1 MRHPITLHSVM
12 PQAGMSGGQ
21 VALSCAG
28 LDPQA
33 LATCRIVFGTSPTR
47 PVLTT
52 ATLLLGRVAE
62 GADLNSV
69 HIVQGE
75 RQSNTVPFTGATGL
89 ADNLHPVASPA
100 LDVQGNIY
108 TTISG
113 TKGQHVPV
121 SLYRISP
128 EGEVVPLPASI
139 AHPTSLAFG
148 PDGLLYVSSR
158 HEGTVYRVNRQG
170 TATSFATQLG
180 IPTGLAFDA
189 QGRLYVG
196 DRRGSI
202 LQVAEDGTFR
212 VFARLDP
219 TMTGYHLACGDDG
232 WLYVSY
238 PTLSGSDQI
247 YRITPEGEV
256 HPFVRGLGR
265 AQGIAFDAAQNL
277 YVVAHYEGEGGVI
290 RITPTGT
297 MTRVIA
303 GVNLVGLAFGS
314 HGDLILTDN
323 STVYKLAFGVQGRL
337 LPA

>member
-1 MRHPITLHSVM
+1 
-12 PQAGMSGGQ
+12 
-21 VALSCAG
+21 
-28 LDPQA
+28 
-33 LATCRIVFGTSPTR
+33 
-47 PVLTT
+47 
-52 ATLLLGRVAE
+52 
-62 GADLNSV
+62 
-69 HIVQGE
+69 
-75 RQSNTVPFTGATGL
+75 
-89 ADNLHPVASPA
+89 VASPA
-100 LDVQGNIY
+100 IDMQGNIY

-139 AHPTSLAFG
+139 ANPTSLAFG
-148 PDGLLYVSSR
+148 PDGFLYISSR

-180 IPTGLAFDA
+180 IATGLAFDA

-196 DRRGSI
+196 DRRGAI
-202 LQVAEDGTFR
+202 LQVAENGTFR
-212 VFARLDP
+212 VFARLEP
-219 TMTGYHLACGDDG
+219 TMTGYHLAFGDDG
-232 WLYVSY
+232 WLCISY

-247 YRITPEGEV
+247 YRITPDGEV
-256 HPFVRGLGR
+256 HLFVRGLGR

-303 GVNLVGLAFGS
+303 GVNLVGLAFGRQ
-314 HGDLILTDN
+314 GDLILTDN

-337 LPA
+337 IPA

>member
-1 MRHPITLHSVM
+1 MLPCPVLVWIHKHWRPAVSCLVPARLVLCSRRR
-12 PQAGMSGGQ
+12 PCCS
-21 VALSCAG
+21 ALS
-28 LDPQA
+28 L
-33 LATCRIVFGTSPTR
+33 R
-47 PVLTT
+47 VLTST
-52 ATLLLGRVAE
+52 VSILSRVSGRVIRSLLRA
-62 GADLNSV
+62 
-69 HIVQGE
+69 
-75 RQSNTVPFTGATGL
+75 RRRL

-100 LDVQGNIY
+100 IDAQGNIY

-113 TKGQHVPV
+113 TKDQHVPV

-139 AHPTSLAFG
+139 ANPTSLAFG
-148 PDGLLYVSSR
+148 PDGLLYISSR

-170 TATSFATQLG
+170 TASSFATQLG
-180 IPTGLAFDA
+180 IATGLAFDA

-196 DRRGSI
+196 DRRGAI
-202 LQVAEDGTFR
+202 LQVAENGTFR

-219 TMTGYHLACGDDG
+219 TMTGYHLAFGDDG

-247 YRITPEGEV
+247 YRITPDGEV

-303 GVNLVGLAFGS
+303 GVNLVGLAFGR

-337 LPA
+337 VPA